1 MKLAT
6 ELWVASDATVSG
18 ARVATKNEQNM
29 YSYSNGYSYS
39 SDDTSSSEAMMVYRC
54 EVHCD
59 CLVTHVA
66 GVVRH
71 WCWYLGVPSNR
82 GGPDRA
88 TQARSRTDITRQPHN
103 STSHTKNN
111 SLHVFGTFVIVLCL
125 LFSSTVCESLGITFL
140 EGSGVQGNLKL
151 PCNTK
156 SKSTSSSD
164 DSAFHNCIDGGI
176 SKFLERVLRLGRVIS
191 IDAWTSTLVYL
202 CSSNHCRGSRRRHPH
217 SRKHLEVRWTI
228 TDRD

>member
-103 STSHTKNN
+103 STSNTKKN
-111 SLHVFGTFVIVLCL
+111 SLHVFGTLSLSFAF
-125 LFSSTVCESLGITFL
+125 FSQVQYANHSASLSWK
-140 EGSGVQGNLKL
+140 EV
-151 PCNTK
+151 
-156 SKSTSSSD
+156 
-164 DSAFHNCIDGGI
+164 
-176 SKFLERVLRLGRVIS
+176 E
-191 IDAWTSTLVYL
+191 
-202 CSSNHCRGSRRRHPH
+202 CR
-217 SRKHLEVRWTI
+217 ET
-228 TDRD
+228 